1 MQIKTNEL
9 INFSHYCSENSLKF
23 PSERVSNLIKFLQK
37 AQHDNFERD
46 VSFIYSLLPSNR
58 EEKEKLKE
66 LIHQYFNFLVG
77 DYKDQSSFLL
87 DYKEERVEDFFNE
100 NSLSKFQK
108 LADDII
114 KEFGEIDFS
123 RPVSNNYWLNQLQ
136 NSLAFLDSVSFF
148 DIDFDNGLDEI
159 INEENRNY
167 FISKLNQSILERV
180 SELRNQF
187 KEAYIP
193 SELNPKENLDE
204 KDFLFTDAE
213 ERRKLLKETRN
224 LGLILANKFVKYT
237 KSASKGKLLFRK
249 TIRKSLKNGGSLYD
263 IVLKPK
269 IKKKPRLI
277 LLCDISGSM
286 ALYSLFGLTLLF
298 GVVQRFRSVHAF
310 VFIDGITDITNEL
323 KNLKFN
329 NINKILTNWNNYVH
343 VDGHSDYDKSFKD
356 LLDEKIISNS
366 SFNTLIVIGDARNN
380 YRPINTE
387 TIDKLSK
394 KFQNIYWMNP
404 ERSQY
409 WNTGDSQF
417 HHYQSISKKYS
428 EVRNFEQ
435 LKTFINSINFKKVIK

>member
-9 INFSHYCSENSLKF
+9 INFSYYCSENSLKF
-23 PSERVSNLIKFLQK
+23 PSERISNLIKFLQK
-37 AQHDNFERD
+37 AQHDKFERD
-46 VSFIYSLLPSNR
+46 ISFIYSLLPSNK

-77 DYKDQSSFLL
+77 DYKDESSFLL
-87 DYKEERVEDFFNE
+87 DYKDERVEDFFND
-100 NSLSKFQK
+100 NSLSRFQK

-114 KEFGEIDFS
+114 NQFGEIDFS

-136 NSLAFLDSVSFF
+136 NSLTFLDAVSFF

-159 INEENRNY
+159 INEENKNY
-167 FISKLNQSILERV
+167 FINQLNQSILERV

-193 SELNPKENLDE
+193 SELNPKENLEE
-204 KDFLFTDAE
+204 KDFLYTDAE
-213 ERRKLLKETRN
+213 ERRKLLKETRI

-298 GVVQRFRSVHAF
+298 GVVQRFKSVHAF
-310 VFIDGITDITNEL
+310 VFIDGITDITKEL

-380 YRPINTE
+380 YRPINTK

-435 LKTFINSINFKKVIK
+435 LKSFINSINFNKVIK

>member
-23 PSERVSNLIKFLQK
+23 PSERISNLIKFLQK
-37 AQHDNFERD
+37 AQHDKFERD
-46 VSFIYSLLPSNR
+46 ISFIYSLLPSNK

-66 LIHQYFNFLVG
+66 LIHQYFNFLVS
-77 DYKDQSSFLL
+77 DYRDEPSFLL
-87 DYKEERVEDFFNE
+87 DYKDERVEDFFND
-100 NSLSKFQK
+100 NSLSRFQK

-114 KEFGEIDFS
+114 NQFGEIDFS

-136 NSLAFLDSVSFF
+136 NSLTFLDAVSFF

-159 INEENRNY
+159 INEENKNY
-167 FISKLNQSILERV
+167 FINKLNQSILERV

-193 SELNPKENLDE
+193 SELNPKENLEE

-237 KSASKGKLLFRK
+237 KSASVGKLLFRK

-298 GVVQRFRSVHAF
+298 GVVQRFKSVHAF
-310 VFIDGITDITNEL
+310 VFIDGITDITKEL

-394 KFQNIYWMNP
+394 KFQNVYWMNP

-417 HHYQSISKKYS
+417 HHYQLISKKYS

-435 LKTFINSINFKKVIK
+435 LKSFINSINFKKVIK

>member
-23 PSERVSNLIKFLQK
+23 PSERISNLIKFLQK
-37 AQHDNFERD
+37 AQHDKFERD
-46 VSFIYSLLPSNR
+46 ISFIYSLLPSNK

-66 LIHQYFNFLVG
+66 LIHQYFNFLVS
-77 DYKDQSSFLL
+77 DYRDEPSFLL
-87 DYKEERVEDFFNE
+87 DYKDERVEDFFND
-100 NSLSKFQK
+100 NSLSRFQK

-114 KEFGEIDFS
+114 NQFGEIDFS
-123 RPVSNNYWLNQLQ
+123 RPVSNNYWLHQLQ
-136 NSLAFLDSVSFF
+136 NSLTFLDAVSFF

-159 INEENRNY
+159 INEENKNY
-167 FISKLNQSILERV
+167 FINQLNQSILERV

-193 SELNPKENLDE
+193 SELNPKENLEE
-204 KDFLFTDAE
+204 KDFLYTDAE
-213 ERRKLLKETRN
+213 ERRKLLKETRI

-298 GVVQRFRSVHAF
+298 GVVQRFKSVHAF
-310 VFIDGITDITNEL
+310 VFIDGITDITKEL

-387 TIDKLSK
+387 TIGKLSK
-394 KFQNIYWMNP
+394 KFQNVYWMNP

-435 LKTFINSINFKKVIK
+435 LKSFINSINFKKVIK

>member
-100 NSLSKFQK
+100 NSLSRFQK

-114 KEFGEIDFS
+114 REFGEIDFS

-213 ERRKLLKETRN
+213 ERRKLLKETKN

>member
-9 INFSHYCSENSLKF
+9 INFSHYCAENSLKF
-23 PSERVSNLIKFLQK
+23 PSERISNLIEFLQN
-37 AQHDNFERD
+37 AQHDKYERD
-46 VSFIYSLLPSNR
+46 ISFIYSLLPSNK
-58 EEKEKLKE
+58 EEKEKLKK
-66 LIHQYFNFLVG
+66 LIHQYFNFLIAE
-77 DYKDQSSFLL
+77 DKDEYSFLL
-87 DYKEERVEDFFNE
+87 DYKDERLNEFFYD
-100 NSLSKFQK
+100 NSFSRFQK
-108 LADDII
+108 LAEEII
-114 KEFGEIDFS
+114 NEFGEIDFS

-148 DIDFDNGLDEI
+148 DIDFDDGLDEI

-167 FISKLNQSILERV
+167 FINQLNQSILERV

-193 SELNPKENLDE
+193 SELNPKENLEE
-204 KDFLFTDAE
+204 KDFLFTDAV

-249 TIRKSLKNGGSLYD
+249 TIRKSLKNGGSLYE

-298 GVVQRFRSVHAF
+298 GVVQRFRSVHAY
-310 VFIDGITDITNEL
+310 VFIDGVTDITKEL

-417 HHYQSISKKYS
+417 HHYQSISTKYS

-435 LKTFINSINFKKVIK
+435 LKNFINSINFKKVIK

>member
-100 NSLSKFQK
+100 NSLSRFQK

-114 KEFGEIDFS
+114 REFGEIDFS

-343 VDGHSDYDKSFKD
+343 VDGHSDYDKSFKN

-428 EVRNFEQ
+428 EVRNFHQ

>member
-87 DYKEERVEDFFNE
+87 DYKDERVEDFFND
-100 NSLSKFQK
+100 NSHSRFQK

-114 KEFGEIDFS
+114 NEFGEIDFS

-310 VFIDGITDITNEL
+310 VFIDGITDITKEL

>member
-100 NSLSKFQK
+100 NSLSRFQK

-148 DIDFDNGLDEI
+148 DIDFDNDLDEI
-159 INEENRNY
+159 INKENKNY
-167 FISKLNQSILERV
+167 FISQLNQSILERV

>member
-66 LIHQYFNFLVG
+66 LIHKYFNFLVD
-77 DYKDQSSFLL
+77 DYTDQSSFLL
-87 DYKEERVEDFFNE
+87 DYKDERVEDFFND
-100 NSLSKFQK
+100 NSLSRFQK

-148 DIDFDNGLDEI
+148 DIDFDNDLDEI
-159 INEENRNY
+159 INKENKNY
-167 FISKLNQSILERV
+167 FISQLNQSILERV

-213 ERRKLLKETRN
+213 ERRKLLKETKN

-249 TIRKSLKNGGSLYD
+249 TIRKSIKNGGSLYD

-310 VFIDGITDITNEL
+310 VFIDGITDITKEL

-329 NINKILTNWNNYVH
+329 NINKILSNWNNYVH

-417 HHYQSISKKYS
+417 HHYQSISKKHS

-435 LKTFINSINFKKVIK
+435 LKSFINSINFKKVIK

>member
-9 INFSHYCSENSLKF
+9 IEFSHFCSENSLKF
-23 PSERVSNLIKFLQK
+23 PSERISNLIIYLQSTE
-37 AQHDNFERD
+37 HESIERD
-46 VSFIYSLLPSNR
+46 ISFIYSLLPTNK
-58 EEKEKLKE
+58 EEKEKLRE
-66 LIHQYFNFLVG
+66 LIKAYFNLSFNDSRDEYSFLP
-77 DYKDQSSFLL
+77 DYKS
-87 DYKEERVEDFFNE
+87 E
-100 NSLSKFQK
+100 NIENYFSANSESKFQK
-108 LADDII
+108 LSDEII
-114 KEFGEIDFS
+114 NQFGEIDFS

-148 DIDFDNGLDEI
+148 DIDFNNELDEI
-159 INEENRNY
+159 INGENRNY
-167 FISKLNQSILERV
+167 FISKLNQSLLEKIT
-180 SELRNQF
+180 ELRNQF
-187 KEAYIP
+187 KDAYIP
-193 SELNPKENLDE
+193 SELNPKENLEE

-249 TIRKSLKNGGSLYD
+249 TIRKSLKNGGSLFD
-263 IVLKPK
+263 IVLRPK
-269 IKKKPRLI
+269 VKKKPRLI

-298 GVVQRFRSVHAF
+298 GVVQRFRSVHTY
-310 VFIDGITDITNEL
+310 VFIDGITEISKEL

-329 NINKILTNWNNYVH
+329 NINKILTNWNDYVQ
-343 VDGHSDYDKSFKD
+343 VDGHSDYEKSFND
-356 LLDEKIISNS
+356 LLEEKIINNS

-380 YRPINTE
+380 YRPINNE
-387 TIDKLSK
+387 TVDKLSK

>member
-23 PSERVSNLIKFLQK
+23 PSERVSNLIKFLKK

-100 NSLSKFQK
+100 NSLSRFQK

-310 VFIDGITDITNEL
+310 VFIDGITDITKEL

>member
-23 PSERVSNLIKFLQK
+23 PSERISNLIKFLQK
-37 AQHDNFERD
+37 AQHDKFERD
-46 VSFIYSLLPSNR
+46 ISFIYSLLPSNK

-66 LIHQYFNFLVG
+66 LIHQYFNFLVS
-77 DYKDQSSFLL
+77 DYRDEPSFLL
-87 DYKEERVEDFFNE
+87 DYKDERVEDFFND
-100 NSLSKFQK
+100 NSLSRFQK

-114 KEFGEIDFS
+114 NQFGEIDFS

-136 NSLAFLDSVSFF
+136 NSLTFLDAVSFF

-159 INEENRNY
+159 INEENKNY
-167 FISKLNQSILERV
+167 FINKLNQSILERV

-193 SELNPKENLDE
+193 SELNPKENLEE

-237 KSASKGKLLFRK
+237 KSASVGKLLFRK

-298 GVVQRFRSVHAF
+298 GVVQRFKSVHAF
-310 VFIDGITDITNEL
+310 VFIDGITDITKEL

-343 VDGHSDYDKSFKD
+343 VDGHSDYDNSFKD
-356 LLDEKIISNS
+356 LLDEKLISNS

-394 KFQNIYWMNP
+394 KFQNVYWMNP

-417 HHYQSISKKYS
+417 HHYQLISKKYS

-435 LKTFINSINFKKVIK
+435 LKSFINSINFKKVIK

>member
-23 PSERVSNLIKFLQK
+23 PSERIGNLISFLQK
-37 AQHDNFERD
+37 AQHDNYERD
-46 VSFIYSLLPSNR
+46 ISFIYSILPSNK
-58 EEKEKLKE
+58 EEKEKLRE
-66 LIHQYFNFLVG
+66 LIQHYFNLSIAKNKDEYSFLP
-77 DYKDQSSFLL
+77 DYKD
-87 DYKEERVEDFFNE
+87 ERIEDFFND
-100 NSLSKFQK
+100 NSLSRFQK
-108 LADDII
+108 LADEII

-167 FISKLNQSILERV
+167 FISQLNQSILERV

-187 KEAYIP
+187 KDPYIP

-286 ALYSLFGLTLLF
+286 ALYSLFGLTLIF
-298 GVVQRFRSVHAF
+298 GVVLRFRSVHAY
-310 VFIDGITDITNEL
+310 VFIDGITEVTKEL
-323 KNLKFN
+323 RNLKIN
-329 NINKILTNWNNYVH
+329 NINKILTNWNKYVH

-356 LLDEKIISNS
+356 LLDEKIINNA

-380 YRPINTE
+380 YRPINKE

-417 HHYQSISKKYS
+417 HNYQSICKKHS

>member
-100 NSLSKFQK
+100 NSLSRFQK

-114 KEFGEIDFS
+114 REFGEIDFS

-159 INEENRNY
+159 INEENKNY

-224 LGLILANKFVKYT
+224 LGLILANKFVKYI

>member
-23 PSERVSNLIKFLQK
+23 PSERISNLIKFLQK
-37 AQHDNFERD
+37 AQHDKFERD
-46 VSFIYSLLPSNR
+46 ISFIYSLLPSNK

-66 LIHQYFNFLVG
+66 LIHQYFNFLVS
-77 DYKDQSSFLL
+77 DYRDEPSFLL
-87 DYKEERVEDFFNE
+87 DYKDERVKDFFND
-100 NSLSKFQK
+100 NSLSRFQK

-114 KEFGEIDFS
+114 NQFGEIDFS
-123 RPVSNNYWLNQLQ
+123 RPVSNNYWLHQLQ
-136 NSLAFLDSVSFF
+136 NSLTFLDAVSFF
-148 DIDFDNGLDEI
+148 DIDFDNGLDKI
-159 INEENRNY
+159 INEENKNY
-167 FISKLNQSILERV
+167 FINQLNQSILERV

-193 SELNPKENLDE
+193 SELNPKENLEE
-204 KDFLFTDAE
+204 KDFLYTDAE
-213 ERRKLLKETRN
+213 ERRKLLKETRI

-298 GVVQRFRSVHAF
+298 GVVQRFKSVHAF
-310 VFIDGITDITNEL
+310 VFIDGITDITKEL

-366 SFNTLIVIGDARNN
+366 SLNTLIVIGDARNN

-394 KFQNIYWMNP
+394 KFKNVYWMNP

-435 LKTFINSINFKKVIK
+435 LKSFINSINFKKVIK

>member
-100 NSLSKFQK
+100 NSLSRFQK
-108 LADDII
+108 LADEII
-114 KEFGEIDFS
+114 REFGEIDFS

-159 INEENRNY
+159 INEENKNY

>member
-23 PSERVSNLIKFLQK
+23 PSERISNLIKFLQK
-37 AQHDNFERD
+37 AQHDKFERD
-46 VSFIYSLLPSNR
+46 ISFIYSLLPSNK

-77 DYKDQSSFLL
+77 DYKDESSFLL
-87 DYKEERVEDFFNE
+87 DYKDERVEDFFND
-100 NSLSKFQK
+100 NSLSRFQK

-114 KEFGEIDFS
+114 NQFGEIDFS
-123 RPVSNNYWLNQLQ
+123 RPVSNNYWLHQLQ
-136 NSLAFLDSVSFF
+136 NSLTFLDAVSFF

-159 INEENRNY
+159 INEENKNY
-167 FISKLNQSILERV
+167 FINQLNQSILERV

-193 SELNPKENLDE
+193 SELNPKENLEE
-204 KDFLFTDAE
+204 KDFLYTDAE

-298 GVVQRFRSVHAF
+298 GVVQRFKSVHAF
-310 VFIDGITDITNEL
+310 VFIDGITDITKEL

-343 VDGHSDYDKSFKD
+343 VDGHSDYDNSFKD
-356 LLDEKIISNS
+356 LLDEKLISNS

-394 KFQNIYWMNP
+394 KFQNVYWMNP

-435 LKTFINSINFKKVIK
+435 LKSFINSINFKKVIK

>member
-100 NSLSKFQK
+100 NSLSRFQK

-114 KEFGEIDFS
+114 REFGEIDFS

-136 NSLAFLDSVSFF
+136 NSFAFLDSVSFF

-159 INEENRNY
+159 INEENKNY

-380 YRPINTE
+380 YRPINSE

>member
-23 PSERVSNLIKFLQK
+23 PSERISNLIKFLQK
-37 AQHDNFERD
+37 AQHDKFERD
-46 VSFIYSLLPSNR
+46 ISFIYSLLPSNK

-77 DYKDQSSFLL
+77 DYKDESSFLL
-87 DYKEERVEDFFNE
+87 DYKDERVEDFFND
-100 NSLSKFQK
+100 NSLSRFQK

-114 KEFGEIDFS
+114 NQFGEIDFS
-123 RPVSNNYWLNQLQ
+123 RPVSNNYWLHQLQ
-136 NSLAFLDSVSFF
+136 NSLTFLDAVSFF

-159 INEENRNY
+159 INEENKNY
-167 FISKLNQSILERV
+167 FINQLNQSILERV

-193 SELNPKENLDE
+193 SELNPKENLEE
-204 KDFLFTDAE
+204 KDFLYTDAE
-213 ERRKLLKETRN
+213 ERRKLLKETRI

-298 GVVQRFRSVHAF
+298 GVVQRFKSVHAF
-310 VFIDGITDITNEL
+310 VFIDGITDITKEL

-394 KFQNIYWMNP
+394 KFQNVYWMNP

-435 LKTFINSINFKKVIK
+435 LKSFINSINFKKVIK

>member
-9 INFSHYCSENSLKF
+9 IEFSHFCSENSLKF
-23 PSERVSNLIKFLQK
+23 PSERISNLIIYLQSTE
-37 AQHDNFERD
+37 HESIERD
-46 VSFIYSLLPSNR
+46 ISFIYSLLPTNK
-58 EEKEKLKE
+58 EEKEKLRE
-66 LIHQYFNFLVG
+66 LIKAYFNLSFNDSRDEYSFLP
-77 DYKDQSSFLL
+77 DYKSENIEN
-87 DYKEERVEDFFNE
+87 YFNA
-100 NSLSKFQK
+100 NSESKFQK
-108 LADDII
+108 LADEII
-114 KEFGEIDFS
+114 NQFGEIDFS

-148 DIDFDNGLDEI
+148 DIDFNNELDEI
-159 INEENRNY
+159 INGENRNY
-167 FISKLNQSILERV
+167 FISKLNQSLLEKIT
-180 SELRNQF
+180 ELRNQF
-187 KEAYIP
+187 KDAYIP
-193 SELNPKENLDE
+193 SELNPKENLEE

-249 TIRKSLKNGGSLYD
+249 TIRKSLKNGGSLFD
-263 IVLKPK
+263 IVLRPK
-269 IKKKPRLI
+269 VKKKPRLI

-298 GVVQRFRSVHAF
+298 GVVQRFRSVHTY
-310 VFIDGITDITNEL
+310 VFIDGITEISKEL

-329 NINKILTNWNNYVH
+329 NINKILTNWNDYVQ
-343 VDGHSDYDKSFKD
+343 VDGHSDYEKSFND
-356 LLDEKIISNS
+356 LLEEKIINNS

-380 YRPINTE
+380 YRPINNE
-387 TIDKLSK
+387 TVDKLSK

>member
-9 INFSHYCSENSLKF
+9 IEFSHFCSENSLKF
-23 PSERVSNLIKFLQK
+23 PSERISNLIIYLQSTE
-37 AQHDNFERD
+37 HESIERD
-46 VSFIYSLLPSNR
+46 ISFIYSLLPTNK
-58 EEKEKLKE
+58 EEKEKLRE
-66 LIHQYFNFLVG
+66 LIKAYFNLSFNDSRDEYSFLP
-77 DYKDQSSFLL
+77 DYKSENIEN
-87 DYKEERVEDFFNE
+87 YFNA
-100 NSLSKFQK
+100 NSESKFQK
-108 LADDII
+108 LADEII
-114 KEFGEIDFS
+114 NQFGEIDFS

-148 DIDFDNGLDEI
+148 DIDFNNELDEI
-159 INEENRNY
+159 INGENRNY
-167 FISKLNQSILERV
+167 FISKLNQSLLEKIT
-180 SELRNQF
+180 ELRNQF
-187 KEAYIP
+187 KDAYIP
-193 SELNPKENLDE
+193 SELNPKENLEE

-249 TIRKSLKNGGSLYD
+249 TIRKSLKNGGSLFD
-263 IVLKPK
+263 IVLRPK
-269 IKKKPRLI
+269 VKKKPRLI

-298 GVVQRFRSVHAF
+298 GVVQRFRSVHTY
-310 VFIDGITDITNEL
+310 VFIDGITEISKEL

-329 NINKILTNWNNYVH
+329 NINKILTNWNDYVQ
-343 VDGHSDYDKSFKD
+343 VDGHSDYEKSFND
-356 LLDEKIISNS
+356 LLEEKIINNS

-380 YRPINTE
+380 YRPINIE
-387 TIDKLSK
+387 TIHKLSK

-404 ERSQY
+404 ERNQY

-417 HHYQSISKKYS
+417 YHYQSISKKYS

>member
-100 NSLSKFQK
+100 NSHSRFQK

>member
-9 INFSHYCSENSLKF
+9 INFSNYCSENSLKF
-23 PSERVSNLIKFLQK
+23 PSERISSLISFLQNE
-37 AQHDNFERD
+37 QHNKYERD
-46 VSFIYSLLPSNR
+46 ISFIYSLLPSNR
-58 EEKEKLKE
+58 EEKEKLKV
-66 LIHQYFNFLVG
+66 LIKQYFNFSVAETKDEYSFLP
-77 DYKDQSSFLL
+77 DYKD
-87 DYKEERVEDFFNE
+87 ERMEDFFND
-100 NSLSKFQK
+100 NSSSRFQK
-108 LADDII
+108 LADEII

-167 FISKLNQSILERV
+167 FISQLNQSLLEKV

-187 KEAYIP
+187 KDSYTP
-193 SELNPKENLDE
+193 SELNPKENLE
-204 KDFLFTDAE
+204 EIDFLFTDVE
-213 ERRKLLKETRN
+213 ERRKLLKETKN

-298 GVVQRFRSVHAF
+298 GVVQRFRSVHAY
-310 VFIDGITDITNEL
+310 VFIDGITNITKEL

-343 VDGHSDYDKSFKD
+343 VDGHSDYEKSFKD

-394 KFQNIYWMNP
+394 KFYNIYWMNP

-417 HHYQSISKKYS
+417 HHYQLISKKYS

>member
-9 INFSHYCSENSLKF
+9 INFSHYCSDNSLKF
-23 PSERVSNLIKFLQK
+23 PSERVSNLIKFLKK

-58 EEKEKLKE
+58 EEKEKLRK
-66 LIHQYFNFLVG
+66 LIHQYFNLLVG

-100 NSLSKFQK
+100 NSLSRFQK

>member
-23 PSERVSNLIKFLQK
+23 PSERISNLIKYLQK
-37 AQHDNFERD
+37 AQNDNYERD
-46 VSFIYSLLPSNR
+46 ISFIYSLLPSTK

-87 DYKEERVEDFFNE
+87 DYKDERVEDFFND
-100 NSLSKFQK
+100 NSHSRFQK

-114 KEFGEIDFS
+114 NEFGEIDFS

-148 DIDFDNGLDEI
+148 DIDFDNDLDEI
-159 INEENRNY
+159 INEENKTY
-167 FISKLNQSILERV
+167 FISQLNQSILERV

-310 VFIDGITDITNEL
+310 VFIDGITDITKEL

-343 VDGHSDYDKSFKD
+343 VDGHSDYDNSFKD

-394 KFQNIYWMNP
+394 EFQNVYWMNP

-435 LKTFINSINFKKVIK
+435 LKSFINSINFKKVIK

>member
-1 MQIKTNEL
+1 M
-9 INFSHYCSENSLKF
+9 
-23 PSERVSNLIKFLQK
+23 
-37 AQHDNFERD
+37 
-46 VSFIYSLLPSNR
+46 
-58 EEKEKLKE
+58 
-66 LIHQYFNFLVG
+66 
-77 DYKDQSSFLL
+77 
-87 DYKEERVEDFFNE
+87 
-100 NSLSKFQK
+100 
-108 LADDII
+108 
-114 KEFGEIDFS
+114 
-123 RPVSNNYWLNQLQ
+123 
-136 NSLAFLDSVSFF
+136 
-148 DIDFDNGLDEI
+148 
-159 INEENRNY
+159 
-167 FISKLNQSILERV
+167 
-180 SELRNQF
+180 
-187 KEAYIP
+187 
-193 SELNPKENLDE
+193 
-204 KDFLFTDAE
+204 FTDVE
-213 ERRKLLKETRN
+213 ERRKLLKETKN

-298 GVVQRFRSVHAF
+298 GVVQRFRSVHAY
-310 VFIDGITDITNEL
+310 VFIDGITNITKEL

-329 NINKILTNWNNYVH
+329 NINKILTNWNSYVH
-343 VDGHSDYDKSFKD
+343 VDGHSDYEKSFKD

-394 KFQNIYWMNP
+394 KFYNIYWMNP

-417 HHYQSISKKYS
+417 HYYQLISKKYS

>member
-9 INFSHYCSENSLKF
+9 IEFSHFCSENSLKF
-23 PSERVSNLIKFLQK
+23 PSERISNLIIYLQSTE
-37 AQHDNFERD
+37 HESIERD
-46 VSFIYSLLPSNR
+46 ISFIYSLLPTNK
-58 EEKEKLKE
+58 EEKEKLRE
-66 LIHQYFNFLVG
+66 LIKAYFNLSFNDSRDEYSFLP
-77 DYKDQSSFLL
+77 DYKSENIEN
-87 DYKEERVEDFFNE
+87 YFNA
-100 NSLSKFQK
+100 NSESKFQK
-108 LADDII
+108 LADEII
-114 KEFGEIDFS
+114 NQFGEIDFS

-148 DIDFDNGLDEI
+148 DIDFNNELDEI
-159 INEENRNY
+159 INGENRNY
-167 FISKLNQSILERV
+167 FISKLNQSLLEKIT
-180 SELRNQF
+180 ELRNQF
-187 KEAYIP
+187 KDAYIP
-193 SELNPKENLDE
+193 SELNPKENLEE

-249 TIRKSLKNGGSLYD
+249 TIRKSLKNGGSLFD
-263 IVLKPK
+263 IVLRPK
-269 IKKKPRLI
+269 VKKKPRLI

-298 GVVQRFRSVHAF
+298 GVVQRFRSVHTY
-310 VFIDGITDITNEL
+310 VFIDGITEISKEL

-329 NINKILTNWNNYVH
+329 NINKILTNWNDYVQ
-343 VDGHSDYDKSFKD
+343 VDGHSDYEKSFND
-356 LLDEKIISNS
+356 LLEEKIINNS

-380 YRPINTE
+380 YRPINIE
-387 TIDKLSK
+387 TVHKLSK

-417 HHYQSISKKYS
+417 YHYQSISKKYS

>member
-9 INFSHYCSENSLKF
+9 IEFSHFCSENSLKF
-23 PSERVSNLIKFLQK
+23 PSERISNLIIYLQSTE
-37 AQHDNFERD
+37 HESIERD
-46 VSFIYSLLPSNR
+46 ISFIYSLLPTNK
-58 EEKEKLKE
+58 EEKEKLRE
-66 LIHQYFNFLVG
+66 LIKAYFNLSFN
-77 DYKDQSSFLL
+77 DSRDEYSFLP
-87 DYKEERVEDFFNE
+87 DYESENIENFFNDDSE
-100 NSLSKFQK
+100 SKFQK
-108 LADDII
+108 LADEII
-114 KEFGEIDFS
+114 NQFGDIDFS

-148 DIDFDNGLDEI
+148 DIDFNNELDEI
-159 INEENRNY
+159 INGENKNY
-167 FISKLNQSILERV
+167 FISKLNRSLLERIT
-180 SELRNQF
+180 ELRNQF
-187 KEAYIP
+187 KDAYIP
-193 SELNPKENLDE
+193 SELNPKENLEE

-249 TIRKSLKNGGSLYD
+249 TIRKSLKNGGSLFD
-263 IVLKPK
+263 IVLRPK
-269 IKKKPRLI
+269 VKKKPRLI

-298 GVVQRFRSVHAF
+298 GVVQRFRSVHTY
-310 VFIDGITDITNEL
+310 VFIDGITEISKEL

-329 NINKILTNWNNYVH
+329 NINKILTNWNDYVQ
-343 VDGHSDYDKSFKD
+343 VDGHSDYEKSFND
-356 LLDEKIISNS
+356 LLEEKIINNS

-380 YRPINTE
+380 YRPINIE
-387 TIDKLSK
+387 TVHKLSK

>member
-23 PSERVSNLIKFLQK
+23 PSERISNLISFLQK
-37 AQHDNFERD
+37 AQHDNYERD
-46 VSFIYSLLPSNR
+46 ISFIYSLLPSNQ
-58 EEKEKLKE
+58 EEKEKLKV
-66 LIHQYFNFLVG
+66 LIEHYFNLPITENKVKYSFLP
-77 DYKDQSSFLL
+77 DYKDERI
-87 DYKEERVEDFFNE
+87 EEFFND
-100 NSLSKFQK
+100 NSLSRFQK
-108 LADDII
+108 LADEII

-136 NSLAFLDSVSFF
+136 KSLAFLDSVSFF
-148 DIDFDNGLDEI
+148 DIDFESGLDEI
-159 INEENRNY
+159 INKENKNY
-167 FISKLNQSILERV
+167 FISQLNQSILERV

-187 KEAYIP
+187 KDAYIP
-193 SELNPKENLDE
+193 SELNPKENLSE
-204 KDFLFTDAE
+204 KDFLFTDAD
-213 ERRKLLKETRN
+213 ERRKLLKETKN

-237 KSASKGKLLFRK
+237 KSASRGKLLFRK

-286 ALYSLFGLTLLF
+286 ALYSLFGLTLIF
-298 GVVQRFRSVHAF
+298 GVVQRFRSVHAY
-310 VFIDGITDITNEL
+310 VFIDGITDVTKEL
-323 KNLKFN
+323 RNLKIN
-329 NINKILTNWNNYVH
+329 NINKILTNWNKYVH
-343 VDGHSDYDKSFKD
+343 VDGHSDYDKSFRD
-356 LLDEKIISNS
+356 LLDEKIINNA

-380 YRPINTE
+380 YRPINKE
-387 TIDKLSK
+387 TVDKLSK

-417 HHYQSISKKYS
+417 HHYQSISKKHS

>member
-9 INFSHYCSENSLKF
+9 INFFHYCSENSLKF
-23 PSERVSNLIKFLQK
+23 PSERVSNLIEFLK
-37 AQHDNFERD
+37 NSQHDEYERD
-46 VSFIYSLLPSNR
+46 ISFIYSLLPSNR

-66 LIHQYFNFLVG
+66 LIHNYFNFLVD
-77 DYKDQSSFLL
+77 DYTDQSSFLL
-87 DYKEERVEDFFNE
+87 DYKDERVEDFFND
-100 NSLSKFQK
+100 NSLSRFQK

-167 FISKLNQSILERV
+167 FISKLNQSLLEKV
-180 SELRNQF
+180 SELRIQF
-187 KEAYIP
+187 KEAYTP

-310 VFIDGITDITNEL
+310 VFIDGITDITKEL

-329 NINKILTNWNNYVH
+329 NINKILSNWNDYVH

-417 HHYQSISKKYS
+417 HHYQSISKKHS

-435 LKTFINSINFKKVIK
+435 LKSFINSINFKKVIK

>member
-9 INFSHYCSENSLKF
+9 INFSHFCSQNSLKF
-23 PSERVSNLIKFLQK
+23 PSERISNLISFLQN
-37 AQHDNFERD
+37 AQHDNYERD
-46 VSFIYSLLPSNR
+46 ISFIYSLLPSNQ

-66 LIHQYFNFLVG
+66 LIHQYFKLSIDENKDKYSFLT
-77 DYKDQSSFLL
+77 DYKDERI
-87 DYKEERVEDFFNE
+87 EEFFNDS
-100 NSLSKFQK
+100 SLSRFQK
-108 LADDII
+108 LADEII

-136 NSLAFLDSVSFF
+136 KSLAFLDSVSFF
-148 DIDFDNGLDEI
+148 DIDFENGLDEI
-159 INEENRNY
+159 INKENRNY
-167 FISKLNQSILERV
+167 FISQLNQSILERV

-187 KEAYIP
+187 KDPYIP
-193 SELNPKENLDE
+193 SELNPKENLAE

-237 KSASKGKLLFRK
+237 KSASRGKLLFRK

-286 ALYSLFGLTLLF
+286 ALYSLFGLTLIF
-298 GVVQRFRSVHAF
+298 GVVQRFRSVHAY
-310 VFIDGITDITNEL
+310 VFIDGITDVTKEL
-323 KNLKFN
+323 RNLKIN
-329 NINKILTNWNNYVH
+329 NINKILTNWNKYVH
-343 VDGHSDYDKSFKD
+343 VDGHSDYDKSFRD
-356 LLDEKIISNS
+356 LLDEKIINNA

-380 YRPINTE
+380 YRPINKE
-387 TIDKLSK
+387 TVDKLSK

-417 HHYQSISKKYS
+417 HNYQSISKKHS

>member
-9 INFSHYCSENSLKF
+9 INFSYYCSENSLKF
-23 PSERVSNLIKFLQK
+23 PSERISNLIKFLQK
-37 AQHDNFERD
+37 AQHDKFERD
-46 VSFIYSLLPSNR
+46 ISFIYSLLPSNK

-77 DYKDQSSFLL
+77 DYKDESSFLL
-87 DYKEERVEDFFNE
+87 DYKDERVEDFFND
-100 NSLSKFQK
+100 NSLSRFQK

-114 KEFGEIDFS
+114 NQFGEIDFS
-123 RPVSNNYWLNQLQ
+123 RPVSNNYWLHQLQ
-136 NSLAFLDSVSFF
+136 NSLTFLDAVSFF

-159 INEENRNY
+159 INEENKNY
-167 FISKLNQSILERV
+167 FINQLNQSILERV

-193 SELNPKENLDE
+193 SELNPKENLEE
-204 KDFLFTDAE
+204 KDFLYTDAE
-213 ERRKLLKETRN
+213 ERRKLLKETRI

-298 GVVQRFRSVHAF
+298 GVVQRFRSVHAY
-310 VFIDGITDITNEL
+310 VFIDGITDITKEL

-343 VDGHSDYDKSFKD
+343 VDGHSDYDNSFKD
-356 LLDEKIISNS
+356 LLDETIVSNS

-380 YRPINTE
+380 YRPINTK

-435 LKTFINSINFKKVIK
+435 LKSFINSINFNKVIK

>member
-23 PSERVSNLIKFLQK
+23 PSERISNLIKFLQK
-37 AQHDNFERD
+37 AQHDKFERD
-46 VSFIYSLLPSNR
+46 ISFIYSLLPSNK

-77 DYKDQSSFLL
+77 DYKDESSFLL
-87 DYKEERVEDFFNE
+87 DYKDERVEDFFND
-100 NSLSKFQK
+100 NSLSRFQK

-114 KEFGEIDFS
+114 NQFGEIDFS
-123 RPVSNNYWLNQLQ
+123 RPVSNNYWLHQLQ
-136 NSLAFLDSVSFF
+136 NSLTFLDAVSFF

-159 INEENRNY
+159 INEENKNY
-167 FISKLNQSILERV
+167 FINQLNQSILERV

-193 SELNPKENLDE
+193 SELNPKENLEE
-204 KDFLFTDAE
+204 KDFLYTDAE

-298 GVVQRFRSVHAF
+298 GVVQRFKSVHAF
-310 VFIDGITDITNEL
+310 VFIDGITDITKEL

-394 KFQNIYWMNP
+394 KFKNVYWMNP

-435 LKTFINSINFKKVIK
+435 LKSFINSINFNKVIK